1 MMTAMVQI
9 ESTTGV
15 GSDPDI
21 MLQKHASTGSSSYC
35 RTNSSS
41 LSSSGFCSNSL
52 IIASSSISDSSS
64 PAFQSNN
71 NSSPS
76 VAGVTPVPPVLP
88 SVRTSTTTN
97 TSHHQVRTM
106 RSDNSTASSRLE
118 MIDNSVSHSDSTE
131 FDMPF
136 GIDDDDLVNY
146 QPPVIFSSRAG
157 SMKCLNK
164 RISSKSFEL
173 EAFEEEDLNLQ
184 ENLPNKGLDSL
195 YNFIR
200 YVYVYFA
207 VCSFSIPDWRTDTEC
222 EQFILLFVSKT
233 LYSELVVPNCNVRC
247 FWKQTVENGATFCAF
262 HQHPVVSV
270 GRKSVKWADG
280 SGGHPVVKVFTPGTS
295 IRSYH
300 WHLETR
306 PHHHRSMHFR
316 PHGIP
321 TVLHGQRHRM

>member
-1 MMTAMVQI
+1 MLAQEKEKKRLIGVCVCVICGQRVVISKRSTNSETAAVKEKERSVIYADTHTFHLVPYGKMMKAMVQI

-21 MLQKHASTGSSSYC
+21 VLQKHASTGNSSSYC

-41 LSSSGFCSNSL
+41 LSSSGFCSSGL

-71 NSSPS
+71 NSSQQAS
-76 VAGVTPVPPVLP
+76 GTGVASVPPVFP

-97 TSHHQVRTM
+97 TTHHLVRSM
-106 RSDNSTASSRLE
+106 KSDNSTASSRQE
-118 MIDNSVSHSDSTE
+118 MMDNSVSHSDSTE

-184 ENLPNKGLDSL
+184 ENLPNKGFDSL
-195 YNFIR
+195 CNFIR
-200 YVYVYFA
+200 YVYVYFSL
-207 VCSFSIPDWRTDTEC
+207 VCSLFIPVSRT
-222 EQFILLFVSKT
+222 
-233 LYSELVVPNCNVRC
+233 
-247 FWKQTVENGATFCAF
+247 
-262 HQHPVVSV
+262 
-270 GRKSVKWADG
+270 
-280 SGGHPVVKVFTPGTS
+280 
-295 IRSYH
+295 
-300 WHLETR
+300 
-306 PHHHRSMHFR
+306 
-316 PHGIP
+316 
-321 TVLHGQRHRM
+321 